1 MIILKNNWWVP
12 EIDTHCFQAVLKEVE
27 AVDELANL
35 CKTKRVCI
43 QAGGNLGIWPKK
55 LSTIFD
61 SVYTFEP
68 DLENWQALE
77 KNLVGINN
85 IHAKNCALG
94 AIPGKVS
101 IDRLKPNNVGAHQV
115 KDGADT
121 ERITIDSLNL
131 SEVSLIQLDVE
142 GSEHDAI
149 LGAKATLLRSN
160 PIVVLE
166 LKGLGKRYGHSDA
179 NTVKLLGELG
189 FSHIKTIKRDWVNFL
204 DI

>member
-94 AIPGKVS
+94 AIPGKV
-101 IDRLKPNNVGAHQV
+101 
-115 KDGADT
+115 
-121 ERITIDSLNL
+121 
-131 SEVSLIQLDVE
+131 
-142 GSEHDAI
+142 
-149 LGAKATLLRSN
+149 
-160 PIVVLE
+160 
-166 LKGLGKRYGHSDA
+166 
-179 NTVKLLGELG
+179 
-189 FSHIKTIKRDWVNFL
+189 
-204 DI
+204 